1 MFLKKGITKN
11 LKKLFDNSL
20 DRCVKDKMAKQAS
33 FLKVLWVSGWVGGWM
48 GSWFNGLLSDVRKE
62 SNKEKSKV
70 DKK

>member
-1 MFLKKGITKN
+1 MFLKNGGTKN
-11 LKKLFDNSL
+11 LKKLFDDGV

-48 GSWFNGLLSDVRKE
+48 GSWFNGLLSERKE

-70 DKK
+70 DNK